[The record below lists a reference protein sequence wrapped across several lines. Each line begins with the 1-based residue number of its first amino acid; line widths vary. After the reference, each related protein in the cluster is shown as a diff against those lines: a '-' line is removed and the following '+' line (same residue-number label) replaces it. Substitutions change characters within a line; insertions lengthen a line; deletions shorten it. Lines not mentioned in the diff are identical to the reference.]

1 MSATDPAEI
10 ESKKEEKKEEK
21 KKEKSKNDIPIVQNI
36 QQAEKVD
43 LDLDS
48 PRLMQAMENLHF
60 TKADLMKKNNF
71 RLSSDEGQDV
81 IELRK

>member
-1 MSATDPAEI
+1 MSVADPVDN

-21 KKEKSKNDIPIVQNI
+21 KKEKSKNDIPILQNI

-43 LDLDS
+43 LDLES
-48 PRLMQAMENLHF
+48 PRLKQAMENLHF
-60 TKADLMKKNNF
+60 TKADLMKKFNF
-71 RLSSDEGQDV
+71 RLSSDEGSDV